1 MRIYCYVA
9 VSEQQ
14 CEVLEMKKFVVVL
27 FVLAMALSA
36 GVVAGCGGDM
46 SGDAVAKVG
55 DVEISQDVFNQ
66 RLEEFGAQYGYS
78 EETTDAETWGL
89 FKLDVLEYV
98 VLYEMASQKAEDYD
112 VSVTDEDVQT
122 EIDTIIESYYS
133 GDEEAFNEDLASADM
148 TLDQLKANYKESM
161 LMQKVYEKI
170 TGDVPEP
177 TAEEIAAYYEEN
189 KDGYFLEE
197 TRTARHILI
206 APGGEETND
215 TTSTTVA
222 GESTTTTELT
232 DAEWNKALEI
242 AENVRQLLK
251 DGGDWT
257 ELAAEYSDD
266 SGTADSGGELGA
278 VEKGDMVKE
287 FEDSVFSLALND
299 ISEPIK
305 TVFGYH
311 VIQVTEIEEGRQ
323 QTLEEVSEDI
333 KSTLLSKK
341 QSEAWEAWIEATKTE
356 LGVIYREDM
365 QTTTTAPDS
374 ATTTL
379 SGDTTT
385 TAGQTITTGAETTT
399 TAKP

>member
-55 DVEISQDVFNQ
+55 DVEISQEMFNQ

-89 FKLDVLEYV
+89 FKRDVLEYV

-170 TGDVPEP
+170 TGEVPEP

-189 KDGYFLEE
+189 KDGYFVEE

-222 GESTTTTELT
+222 GASTTTTELT

-257 ELAAEYSDD
+257 ELAAKYSDD

-299 ISEPIK
+299 ISEPVK

-341 QSEAWEAWIEATKTE
+341 QTEAWEAWIEATKTE